1 MHRKQNTDLIP
12 ADTELEKTLRSLRK
26 IKKAENSTMADERQ
40 EQNDEHREAVRRPPI
55 TDTME
60 DFWRPIIQDEY
71 SAIRQPAVEAN
82 NFELMPALITMV
94 QQHQFTG
101 QPTEDPNEHLGRFLR
116 MANTVKLNGV
126 RPEVIKLHL
135 FPFSLRDTAATWY
148 ESLPYG
154 SVDSWEELVEA
165 YLCRFFPPSLTSER
179 RREII
184 VFQQGEDESLYVAW
198 ERFKRLL
205 KRCPMHGIDLKT
217 QMDIVYHALN
227 DISKGIIDA
236 SCCGAFKRK
245 SAEEA
250 RDLIEDLAKCN
261 MKTPSEFSRG
271 NNRGKG
277 ILELSKMTAMEAK
290 LDAIMHRMD
299 KQEKK
304 TYTAHEIGA
313 VERELLKGSADRA
326 VDEQFYDT
334 EDVKYLGEP
343 RNYHFKPNTN
353 LPTHYHPALRNHEN
367 LSYGGGAS
375 QGPRQV
381 QNPPQG
387 YQQPPRFQ
395 QQQQGNEHRNKY
407 QGQRRALSFEE
418 QMLQFM
424 GDNKKLLNLHE
435 QKFAE
440 LGATATN
447 FQVFQNT
454 TNAALKNLETQVG
467 QLALTLQS
475 QKKDAFPSDTKKN
488 PKDCMAM
495 QLRSGK
501 ELEMIKEKNDSSTEK
516 RSPEREEEL
525 EKKKERV
532 DRKDIQNSRPAV
544 PFPQRLQKSKI
555 EEQFARFLKTFQKL
569 EISMPFTEVVTQ
581 MQLYAKFLKDI
592 LSKKRR
598 IVEEGIVNLTAT
610 CSALM
615 KKELPEK
622 MKDPGSFTIPCII
635 EGVEIQQAL
644 CDSGAS
650 INLMPLSVAKQLS
663 LGELI
668 PTTITLQMADRS
680 MVKPEGVLEDVL
692 VTVGKFV
699 FPVDFIVL
707 DMEADSQIPL
717 LLGRPFLA
725 TGAALIDMQKGILT
739 LWVGDEAAAF
749 NLIKGM
755 QTIDID
761 RENFN
766 VVDDVY
772 TLNPDFPDDC
782 NTQTFINE
790 NEMNFQYIEEDYSDC
805 LYNSFHS
812 IETVMSMTQG
822 RDEQEGNNEKEE
834 IQQETSDE
842 GLMLKELPSHLKY
855 VYLEPPQRKP
865 VIIST
870 RLSDEEE

>member
-1 MHRKQNTDLIP
+1 MHRKQNIDLIP

-40 EQNDEHREAVRRPPI
+40 EQNDEHREAARRPPI
-55 TDTME
+55 TETME

-71 SAIRQPAVEAN
+71 SAIRQPSVEAN
-82 NFELMPALITMV
+82 NFELKPALITMV

-101 QPTEDPNEHLGRFLR
+101 HPTEDPNEHLGRFLR
-116 MANTVKLNGV
+116 MATTVKLNGV

-154 SVDSWEELVEA
+154 SVDSWDELVEA

-271 NNRGKG
+271 NSRGKG
-277 ILELSKMTAMEAK
+277 ILELNKMAAMEAK

-299 KQEKK
+299 KQERKI
-304 TYTAHEIGA
+304 YAAHEIGA
-313 VERELLKGSADRA
+313 VEKEMLKGNDDRA
-326 VDEQFYDT
+326 VDEQLYET
-334 EDVKYLGEP
+334 EEVKYLGEQ

-375 QGPRQV
+375 QGPRQI

-395 QQQQGNEHRNKY
+395 QQQQGIEHRNEY

-454 TNAALKNLETQVG
+454 TNATLKNLETQVG

-475 QKKDAFPSDTKKN
+475 QTKDAFPSDTKKN
-488 PKDCMAM
+488 PKDCMAV

-501 ELEMIKEKNDSSTEK
+501 EIGRMTERNDSSTEQA
-516 RSPEREEEL
+516 SPEKEEEL
-525 EKKKERV
+525 ERKKEGV
-532 DRKDIQNSRPAV
+532 DRKDNHNSGPAV

-555 EEQFARFLKTFQKL
+555 EEQFARFLKTFQNL

-581 MQLYAKFLKDI
+581 MPLYAKFLKDI
-592 LSKKRR
+592 LSKKRK
-598 IVEEGIVNLTAT
+598 IVGEGIVNLTAT

-622 MKDPGSFTIPCII
+622 MKDPGSFTIPCMI
-635 EGVEIQQAL
+635 EGIEIQKAL

-707 DMEADSQIPL
+707 DMEEDSQVPL

-725 TGAALIDMQKGILT
+725 TGAALIDMQKGVLT
-739 LWVGDEAAAF
+739 LRVGNEAAAF
-749 NLIKGM
+749 DLIKGM
-755 QTIDID
+755 KNIDID
-761 RENFN
+761 KEGCN
-766 VVDDVY
+766 VIDDVY
-772 TLNPDFPDDC
+772 VLPSDVYNDC
-782 NTQTFINE
+782 NDQSFINE
-790 NEMNFQYIEEDYSDC
+790 KEMNFQYIEDDYPNC
-805 LYNSFHS
+805 PYNSFHS
-812 IETVMSMTQG
+812 IETVLSMMINK
-822 RDEQEGNNEKEE
+822 DE
-834 IQQETSDE
+834 
-842 GLMLKELPSHLKY
+842 
-855 VYLEPPQRKP
+855 
-865 VIIST
+865 
-870 RLSDEEE
+870 

>member
-1 MHRKQNTDLIP
+1 MHRKQNIDLIP

-40 EQNDEHREAVRRPPI
+40 EQNDEHREAARRPPI
-55 TDTME
+55 TETME

-82 NFELMPALITMV
+82 NFELKPALITMV

-101 QPTEDPNEHLGRFLR
+101 HPTEDPNEHLGRFLR

-154 SVDSWEELVEA
+154 SVDSWDELVEA

-271 NNRGKG
+271 NSRGKG
-277 ILELSKMTAMEAK
+277 ILELNKMAAMEAK

-299 KQEKK
+299 KQERKI
-304 TYTAHEIGA
+304 YAAHEIGA
-313 VERELLKGSADRA
+313 VEKEMLKGNADRA
-326 VDEQFYDT
+326 VDEQLYET
-334 EDVKYLGEP
+334 EEVKYLGEQ

-375 QGPRQV
+375 QGPWQI

-395 QQQQGNEHRNKY
+395 QQQQGIEHRNEY

-454 TNAALKNLETQVG
+454 TNATLKNLETQVG

-475 QKKDAFPSDTKKN
+475 QTKDAFPSDTKKN
-488 PKDCMAM
+488 PKDCMAV

-501 ELEMIKEKNDSSTEK
+501 EIGRMTGRNDSSTEQA
-516 RSPEREEEL
+516 SPEKEEEL
-525 EKKKERV
+525 ERKKEGV
-532 DRKDIQNSRPAV
+532 DRKDNHNSGPAV

-555 EEQFARFLKTFQKL
+555 EEQFARFLKTFQNL

-581 MQLYAKFLKDI
+581 MPLYTKFLKDI
-592 LSKKRR
+592 LSKKRK
-598 IVEEGIVNLTAT
+598 IVGEGIVNLTAT

-622 MKDPGSFTIPCII
+622 MKDPGSFTIPCMI
-635 EGVEIQQAL
+635 EGIEIQKAL

-707 DMEADSQIPL
+707 DMEEDSQVPL

-725 TGAALIDMQKGILT
+725 TRAALIDMQKGVLT
-739 LWVGDEAAAF
+739 LRVGNEAAAF
-749 NLIKGM
+749 DLIKGM
-755 QTIDID
+755 KNIDID
-761 RENFN
+761 KEGCN
-766 VVDDVY
+766 VIDDVY
-772 TLNPDFPDDC
+772 VLPSDVYNDC
-782 NTQTFINE
+782 NDQSFINE
-790 NEMNFQYIEEDYSDC
+790 KEMNFQYIEDDYPNC
-805 LYNSFHS
+805 PYNSFHS
-812 IETVMSMTQG
+812 IETVLSMMIN
-822 RDEQEGNNEKEE
+822 RDE
-834 IQQETSDE
+834 
-842 GLMLKELPSHLKY
+842 
-855 VYLEPPQRKP
+855 
-865 VIIST
+865 
-870 RLSDEEE
+870 